1 MKKIEEEEVKKSHVL
16 SLEGTLSWTDNPES
30 TDSSEQC
37 SQKDQRLS
45 PSSATCCALDKGLSH
60 VTSRF

>member
-30 TDSSEQC
+30 TDSSNAA
-37 SQKDQRLS
+37 RR
-45 PSSATCCALDKGLSH
+45 
-60 VTSRF
+60 TSVSVPTLLLAVL